1 MRFATRMQPDIE
13 VKTSNSVFQKVYG
26 SPFAFTQTPA
36 VVAALVGYSNV
47 APKMPRRV
55 VRR

>member
-1 MRFATRMQPDIE
+1 VQPDIE
-13 VKTSNSVFQKVYG
+13 MKTSNSVFQKVYG
-26 SPFAFTQTPA
+26 SPFASTQTPA

-47 APKMPRRV
+47 APKIPRRV